1 MPADRGR
8 HRHGA
13 VKQRGGPTDDVSA
26 QKPNCQWCH
35 RDRRR
40 GQV

>member
-13 VKQRGGPTDDVSA
+13 VKQRGGPTDDVSETELSVVPSRSTTRA
-26 QKPNCQWCH
+26 S
-35 RDRRR
+35 
-40 GQV
+40 